1 MRRKLKTIARKVHNF
16 IERARMS
23 ESDYLTM
30 KEQSNKFENMMSSCE
45 FKLDEPEYTDVKDA
59 DGNILHRFKKSQS
72 ASLNINIDEM
82 LKNGGILYDKERV
95 KLNIEQK
102 EENKYMN
109 TKIISVFHAC
119 GKTYAFKK
127 LNEKGYKILDSDSS
141 QFSWCYDYNPVNS
154 DKIEKYRNPEFPKNY
169 IQHIKEN
176 IGKVDYIFVS
186 SHKEVRDALIENG
199 IYFTLVYPGR
209 KMKAEWVGRCF
220 LRGSG
225 EKFCQLIADNWDKW
239 IDEMEEV
246 EGCDR
251 YILGEDDSIDPD
263 DLDRYYYLGELI
275 EKGLI

>member
-95 KLNIEQK
+95 KLNIEKK

>member
-1 MRRKLKTIARKVHNF
+1 MSLKENNI
-16 IERARMS
+16 
-23 ESDYLTM
+23 M
-30 KEQSNKFENMMSSCE
+30 KQ
-45 FKLDEPEYTDVKDA
+45 
-59 DGNILHRFKKSQS
+59 
-72 ASLNINIDEM
+72 
-82 LKNGGILYDKERV
+82 
-95 KLNIEQK
+95 
-102 EENKYMN
+102 
-109 TKIISVFHAC
+109 TKIISAFPAC

-141 QFSWCYDYNPVNS
+141 QFRWCYDYNPVNS
-154 DKIEKYRNPEFPKNY
+154 DAIERYRNPEFPKNY
-169 IQHIKEN
+169 IQHIKDN

-246 EGCDR
+246 EDCDR

-263 DLDRYYYLGELI
+263 DLDRYYYLCDLI
-275 EKGLI
+275 ENHLI

>member
-109 TKIISVFHAC
+109 TKIISVFHVC

-154 DKIEKYRNPEFPKNY
+154 DKIERYRNPEFPKNY
-169 IQHIKEN
+169 IQHIKDN

-186 SHKEVRDALIENG
+186 SHKEVIDALIENG

-225 EKFCQLIADNWDKW
+225 EKFCQLIVDNWDKW

-246 EGCDR
+246 EDCDR

-263 DLDRYYYLGELI
+263 ELDRYYYLGELI

>member
-1 MRRKLKTIARKVHNF
+1 M
-16 IERARMS
+16 
-23 ESDYLTM
+23 D
-30 KEQSNKFENMMSSCE
+30 
-45 FKLDEPEYTDVKDA
+45 
-59 DGNILHRFKKSQS
+59 
-72 ASLNINIDEM
+72 
-82 LKNGGILYDKERV
+82 
-95 KLNIEQK
+95 
-102 EENKYMN
+102 
-109 TKIISVFHAC
+109 TKIISAFPAC

-127 LNEKGYKILDSDSS
+127 LNENGYKILDSDSS
-141 QFSWCYDYNPVNS
+141 KFSWMDVIDEVYEMKNRGKKNYKERYV
-154 DKIEKYRNPEFPKNY
+154 KVRNPEFPSNY

-176 IGKVDYIFVS
+176 IGKADYIFVS

-199 IYFTLVYPGR
+199 IYFTLIYPGR

-246 EGCDR
+246 EDCDR

>member
-1 MRRKLKTIARKVHNF
+1 
-16 IERARMS
+16 
-23 ESDYLTM
+23 
-30 KEQSNKFENMMSSCE
+30 
-45 FKLDEPEYTDVKDA
+45 
-59 DGNILHRFKKSQS
+59 
-72 ASLNINIDEM
+72 M
-82 LKNGGILYDKERV
+82 LL
-95 KLNIEQK
+95 
-102 EENKYMN
+102 
-109 TKIISVFHAC
+109 
-119 GKTYAFKK
+119 KK

-141 QFSWCYDYNPVNS
+141 RFSWCYDYDPTIS
-154 DKIEKYRNPEFPKNY
+154 DQIEEYRNPEFPSNY

-176 IGKVDYIFVS
+176 IEKADYIFVS

-199 IYFTLVYPGR
+199 IYFTLVYPDR
-209 KMKAEWVGRCF
+209 SMKAEWVGRCF